1 MPTSPNRGNETT
13 AERNDTNP
21 MDVTRGKAVR
31 PMRDT
36 APQPAHGVREP
47 IRLALALFTAFRLP
61 GSRPEQADRP
71 MLRRAV
77 LLAPVVGLVL
87 GIAGAGVIKLGR
99 IAWGQNSVFFV
110 AALGGLIIIAFLSA
124 GRTFA
129 GLAATA
135 DGLAAAGR
143 PPARGRDGGRDGAPA
158 PEAGPVGGVGAAAV
172 VFTVA
177 GQTAALQA
185 CIVFHRGTLAI
196 VLAAVAGRVALVLM
210 CAWGPRIASADPLDA
225 RLAGSVSP
233 WAAGMWCLAL
243 IVAAGLAGRFDID
256 GGRARLGIHAALAA
270 AVALAVVLPMR
281 WWCARRFGGF
291 TVATFGAATEVAS
304 LAVLL
309 VLAARIPQVVTIA

>member
-1 MPTSPNRGNETT
+1 
-13 AERNDTNP
+13 
-21 MDVTRGKAVR
+21 VR

-143 PPARGRDGGRDGAPA
+143 PPDGPPDGGRDGGRDGAPA

-172 VFTVA
+172 VLTVA
-177 GQTAALQA
+177 GQTAAQQA

-243 IVAAGLAGRFDID
+243 IVAAVLAGRFDID

-270 AVALAVVLPMR
+270 AVALAVVLPVR

-291 TVATFGAATEVAS
+291 AVATIGAATEVAS

-309 VLAARIPQVVTIA
+309 VLAAHIPQVVTIA